1 MAPEADFEDEEQKEN
16 DKILDGDSGAN
27 SDQEKEKTYKKEK
40 DGLERTMSREFQ
52 MDKTYLKG
60 TLIKYL
66 EYAAKGEEK
75 EALTLEKV
83 LFTILG
89 ATSQDLD
96 KL

>member
-1 MAPEADFEDEEQKEN
+1 
-16 DKILDGDSGAN
+16 
-27 SDQEKEKTYKKEK
+27 
-40 DGLERTMSREFQ
+40 
-52 MDKTYLKG
+52 MDKMYLKG

-89 ATSQDLD
+89 ATE
-96 KL
+96 

>member
-1 MAPEADFEDEEQKEN
+1 
-16 DKILDGDSGAN
+16 
-27 SDQEKEKTYKKEK
+27 
-40 DGLERTMSREFQ
+40 
-52 MDKTYLKG
+52 MDKMYLKG

-89 ATSQDLD
+89 ATEQDLD
-96 KL
+96 CVQKARFAKNNSGLLSYIYQAPGTVAKAVELRNTPQKRNDRINNLFN

>member
-1 MAPEADFEDEEQKEN
+1 
-16 DKILDGDSGAN
+16 
-27 SDQEKEKTYKKEK
+27 
-40 DGLERTMSREFQ
+40 

-96 KL
+96 KLQKERALKTNSGLLSYFYQAPGGTVAKAIELRNTPQKRNERIDNLFN

>member
-1 MAPEADFEDEEQKEN
+1 
-16 DKILDGDSGAN
+16 
-27 SDQEKEKTYKKEK
+27 
-40 DGLERTMSREFQ
+40 